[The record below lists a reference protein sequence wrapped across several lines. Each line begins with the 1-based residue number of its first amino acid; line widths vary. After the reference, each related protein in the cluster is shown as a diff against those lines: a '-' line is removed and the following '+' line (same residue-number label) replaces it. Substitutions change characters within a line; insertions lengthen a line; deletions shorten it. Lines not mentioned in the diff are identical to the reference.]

1 MNQQFTAMQ
10 LSKVI
15 NRSYKT
21 TCHKLRRLIDYKL
34 AYEIS
39 PPWRGNKN
47 PKDGIY
53 ELLIPV
59 QALIDEPEINKVAKE
74 YGVLIQKVPKTRGM
88 SEFTKFCANPF
99 NLGGQQHG

>member
-39 PPWRGNKN
+39 PPWRGTN
-47 PKDGIY
+47 PKDGVY
-53 ELLIPV
+53 ELLIPI

-74 YGVLIQKVPKTRGM
+74 YGIMIPKVPKTTGM
-88 SEFTKFCANPF
+88 SELTKFCANPF
-99 NLGGQQHG
+99 NIGGSNG

>member
-21 TCHKLRRLIDYKL
+21 TCGKLARLVDYKL
-34 AYEIS
+34 AYLVQ
-39 PPWRGNKN
+39 PPWRGNKK
-47 PKDGIY
+47 PKEGIY

-74 YGVLIQKVPKTRGM
+74 YGIIVQKIPKTTGM

-99 NLGGQQHG
+99 NLGAKNG